1 MTRTEFFKLVTEA
14 GAEDRK
20 VSLAAQDALI
30 DWWRDEGEQNAEDAR
45 ELEDARD
52 AQGAA
57 EERAGAAE
65 NAAENL
71 RYELD
76 DLKDSIVE
84 MICSVCLHDIR
95 HDPICR
101 TCAQAQVDR
110 HVATYPRLAARA

>member
-1 MTRTEFFKLVTEA
+1 MTRTEFTDLVTKC
-14 GAEDRK
+14 GNPDRGTAI
-20 VSLAAQDALI
+20 AAQDALI
-30 DWWRDEGEQNAEDAR
+30 DWWRDEGEQNEESAR

-52 AQGAA
+52 AQASA
-57 EERAGAAE
+57 EEHTEEVDRELERVRG
-65 NAAENL
+65 
-71 RYELD
+71 ELD
-76 DLKDSIVE
+76 DLKGSTVE